1 VSRSSSIDPVRA
13 LIRLSGAKPRIAV
26 AYSGGLD
33 STVLAHA
40 LVKGRARLGGLRL
53 LHVDHGLQA
62 ASAGWAMH
70 CARQARRWRVPLVVL
85 RASIRNEKG
94 DSPEAAAREA
104 RYALLADALEPGEVL
119 VTAQHRDDQA
129 ETLLL
134 QLLRGAGVAGLAAMP
149 PIAPFARGHI
159 ARPLLDHAR
168 AELERDARR
177 WRLEWIEDPT
187 NTATRFARNY
197 LRHEVLPVLRKR
209 WPTLDTALAR
219 SARHMAEAQALL
231 DALAGADIARARDG
245 AGLHVATL
253 RALPVARRR
262 NLLRAFVVAAG
273 LESPSAA
280 QLEEIAVTLLGVRAD
295 AHPEVR
301 WSGARIRRRGGRLEL
316 EVISQESAGQAAERP
331 AKSWRW
337 TSERELIVNAA
348 GDRLRLVDDPAGPI
362 DLDRLPH
369 ALELRA
375 RVGGEHL
382 RPGPR
387 SRTQSLKKLLQAA
400 RIPSDELARL
410 PLLFAGSGSRRR
422 LVVVADRWIDASIAA
437 NVKSRHRARV
447 RWSRQGAG

>member
-1 VSRSSSIDPVRA
+1 
-13 LIRLSGAKPRIAV
+13 
-26 AYSGGLD
+26 
-33 STVLAHA
+33 
-40 LVKGRARLGGLRL
+40 
-53 LHVDHGLQA
+53 
-62 ASAGWAMH
+62 
-70 CARQARRWRVPLVVL
+70 L

-295 AHPEVR
+295 ARPEVR

-400 RIPSDELARL
+400 RIPADERARL